1 MGKPLGRRKSPGYCD
16 LVSLPEMAAIVSS
29 NDQQTSANR
38 ESKERNKG
46 VLEAHPATVHAA
58 NNFNDA
64 SHRLMGVYKLSEDL
78 ARVRPGYG
86 VNLLPRL
93 HSSAD
98 GRFQRANEPSAK
110 QSRSNTLGCK
120 LRTHVS
126 PSCRF
131 IHGAGVDSVGAREVT
146 QALHDA
152 PRVSSIRLPIG
163 LTGRRSGD
171 NL

>member
-46 VLEAHPATVHAA
+46 ILEANPVNVHAG
-58 NNFNDA
+58 NDFNEA
-64 SHRLMGVYKLSEDL
+64 SHRLMGVYKLCEDL
-78 ARVRPGYG
+78 ARVRAGYG

-110 QSRSNTLGCK
+110 QSRRNTLGCE

-126 PSCRF
+126 SSCSF
-131 IHGAGVDSVGAREVT
+131 IHGGGVDSVGTREVT
-146 QALHDA
+146 QAL
-152 PRVSSIRLPIG
+152 
-163 LTGRRSGD
+163 
-171 NL
+171 